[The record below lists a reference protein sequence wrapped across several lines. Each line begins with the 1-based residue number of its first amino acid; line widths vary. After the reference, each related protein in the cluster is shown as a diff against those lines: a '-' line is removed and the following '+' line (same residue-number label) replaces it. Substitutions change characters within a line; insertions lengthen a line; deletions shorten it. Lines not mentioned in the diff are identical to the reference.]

1 MCFQKADST
10 FRWQEVKDLL
20 RSKVDG
26 VSRVQLLK
34 DGSGL
39 VEFETVAAAAK
50 TIEMFNHF
58 EWKGRTLVFQ
68 KPELGHLVVKG
79 DLGHLVEKTS
89 MERAESIGK
98 TALIFLAWTHELVE
112 WEWGQRL

>member
-1 MCFQKADST
+1 M
-10 FRWQEVKDLL
+10 
-20 RSKVDG
+20 
-26 VSRVQLLK
+26 K

-112 WEWGQRL
+112 WEWGAAVVAQR